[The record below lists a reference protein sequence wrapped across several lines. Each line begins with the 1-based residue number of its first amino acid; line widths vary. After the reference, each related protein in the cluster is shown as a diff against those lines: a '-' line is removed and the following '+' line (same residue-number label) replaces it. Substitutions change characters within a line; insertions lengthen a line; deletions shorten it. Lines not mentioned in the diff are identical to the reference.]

1 MANIKGQHSPPSL
14 SPPNITDALLEVDDG
29 VATLI
34 FNRDDVRN
42 VLTGTQLIDDI
53 NRVSNWINQNSDIA
67 CLVISA
73 NGKAFSAG
81 GNIKDMQLK
90 QGMFSGDGLSVQ
102 DAYRHGIQTMTMNLY
117 QLEVPVIAAINGAAI
132 GAGMD
137 LCCMCDIRLGCEHTK
152 LGETFVNLGIIPGDG
167 GAWFLPRLVGAQRAA
182 ELTFSGRIIN
192 AEEALDYGLL
202 MDVVP
207 ANELL
212 QSAQQLARSF
222 ADKPRQALRISK
234 RLLQSGQRMALR
246 DFLDYCAGQQ
256 SLCHNSDQHQQALT
270 AMLKQ

>member
-1 MANIKGQHSPPSL
+1 MIDQSRKLCAPETKDSL
-14 SPPNITDALLEVDDG
+14 LAVKNG
-29 VATLI
+29 VATLL

-42 VLTGTQLIDDI
+42 ILTGTHLVEDI
-53 NRVSNWINQNSDIA
+53 NQVCYWINRTPEICA
-67 CLVISA
+67 LVIGA
-73 NGKAFSAG
+73 KGKAFSAG

-90 QGMFSGDGLSVQ
+90 QGMFSGDGFAIQ

-137 LCCMCDIRLGCEHTK
+137 LCCMCDIRLGCEYTK

-167 GAWFLPRLVGAQRAA
+167 GAWFLPKLVGLQRAA

-192 AEEALDYGLL
+192 AQQARDYGLL
-202 MDVVP
+202 MDIHP
-207 ANELL
+207 ADDLIK
-212 QSAQQLARSF
+212 QAQQLAQSF
-222 ADKPRQALRISK
+222 SEKPRQALRSSK
-234 RLLQSGQRMALR
+234 RLLQAGQRMALR

-256 SLCHNSDQHQQALT
+256 SICHNSDQHQHALEIMHSQL
-270 AMLKQ
+270 AK

>member
-1 MANIKGQHSPPSL
+1 MPNNTTTL
-14 SPPNITDALLEVDDG
+14 SPPTPKDALLEVADG

-42 VLTGTQLIDDI
+42 VLTGTNLIDDI
-53 NRVSNWINQNSDIA
+53 NRVCHWINRSPDIA
-67 CLVISA
+67 ALVISA

-90 QGMFSGDGLSVQ
+90 QGMFNGDGFSVQ
-102 DAYRHGIQTMTMNLY
+102 DAYRHGIQTMTMNVY

-152 LGETFVNLGIIPGDG
+152 LGETFVNLGVIPGDG
-167 GAWFLPRLVGAQRAA
+167 GAWFLPRLVGLQRAA
-182 ELTFSGRIIN
+182 ELTFSGRVIN
-192 AEEALDYGLL
+192 AEEALNYGLL
-202 MDVVP
+202 MEVVP

-212 QSAQQLARSF
+212 RQAQQLGRSF
-222 ADKPRQALRISK
+222 ADKPRQALRASK
-234 RLLQSGQRMALR
+234 RLLQAGQRMALR
-246 DFLDYCAGQQ
+246 DFLDYCAAQQ
-256 SLCHNSDQHQQALT
+256 SLCHNSDQHQQALD
-270 AMLKQ
+270 AMLAQQR

>member
-1 MANIKGQHSPPSL
+1 MTAPKQQR
-14 SPPNITDALLEVDDG
+14 SPPNTTDALFEVNDG

-42 VLTGTQLIDDI
+42 VLTGTHLIDDI
-53 NRVSNWINQNSDIA
+53 NRVCHWINHNPEIA

-81 GNIKDMQLK
+81 GNIKDMQSK
-90 QGMFSGDGLSVQ
+90 QGMFGGDGFSVQ
-102 DAYRHGIQTMTMNLY
+102 DAYRHGIQTMTMNIY

-137 LCCMCDIRLGCEHTK
+137 LCCMCDIRLGCEYTK

-182 ELTFSGRIIN
+182 ELTFSGRIIK
-192 AEEALDYGLL
+192 AEQALDYGLL
-202 MDVVP
+202 MDIVP
-207 ANELL
+207 ADELL
-212 QSAQQLARSF
+212 QRAQQLARSF

-234 RLLQSGQRMALR
+234 RLLQAGHRLPLR
-246 DFLDYCAGQQ
+246 DFLDYCASQQ
-256 SLCHNSDQHQQALT
+256 SLCHDSDQHQQALA
-270 AMLKQ
+270 AMLEQL

>member
-1 MANIKGQHSPPSL
+1 MPNNTHTL
-14 SPPNITDALLEVDDG
+14 SPPITKDALLEVADG

-42 VLTGTQLIDDI
+42 VLTSTQLIEDI
-53 NRVSNWINQNSDIA
+53 NQVCHWINRSPEIGA
-67 CLVISA
+67 LVISA

-90 QGMFSGDGLSVQ
+90 QGMFNGDGFSVQ
-102 DAYRHGIQTMTMNLY
+102 DAYRHGIQTMTKNIY

-137 LCCMCDIRLGCEHTK
+137 LCCMCDIRLGCEYTK

-167 GAWFLPRLVGAQRAA
+167 GAWFLPRLVGLQRAA

-192 AEEALDYGLL
+192 AEEARDYGLL
-202 MDVVP
+202 MDIVP
-207 ANELL
+207 AKQLL
-212 QSAQQLARSF
+212 NQAQQLGRSF
-222 ADKPRQALRISK
+222 AEKPRQALRVSK
-234 RLLQSGQRMALR
+234 RLLQAGQRMALG

-256 SLCHNSDQHQQALT
+256 SICHDSDQHQQALA
-270 AMLKQ
+270 AMLLQQ